1 MFRSIYF
8 IIFTNDHNV
17 HTWIYF
23 TKAKLG
29 AFNMFKMFKQEVE
42 VESRKLIKMLK
53 IIMEKT
59 KNTLPKSGAP
69 KSLWNKTMNITNYL
83 VNRLPIVA
91 NQRMN
96 PM

>member
-1 MFRSIYF
+1 
-8 IIFTNDHNV
+8 
-17 HTWIYF
+17 
-23 TKAKLG
+23 
-29 AFNMFKMFKQEVE
+29 MFKMFKQEVE